1 MISPFEYIEDYFTGR
16 LGEEEKKKFEQRC
29 VDDTAFADD
38 VAFYIAKRQVIRDE
52 LLRQKIP
59 VWTEGDKAPRRQARI
74 LRWPVYTAAA
84 SVLLTIALVYLLSS
98 PSSPHRLAGAWMD
111 NNYTRLSQT
120 MNASTDSL
128 QQAIIA
134 YNGNDYDKA
143 LTLFESLYQSDSRNN
158 DALKFAGIVYLRTN
172 RYDKALGRFGQ
183 LADAKG
189 LLSNPGTFLQ
199 AVTLLERDAPGD
211 RQRAQQLLQLV
222 VQQQLAGSKEAG
234 EWLKK
239 F

>member
-1 MISPFEYIEDYFTGR
+1 VSSPFEYIEDYFTGR
-16 LGEEEKKKFEQRC
+16 LGEEEKKSFEQRC
-29 VDDTAFADD
+29 VEDTAFADD

-59 VWTEGDKAPRRQARI
+59 VWTEGDKARRRQARV
-74 LRWPVYTAAA
+74 LRWPVYAAAA
-84 SVLLTIALVYLLSS
+84 SVLLVIALVYLLSS
-98 PSSPHRLAGAWMD
+98 SSSPHRLAATWME

-128 QQAIIA
+128 QQGIIA
-134 YNGNDYDKA
+134 YNNNDYNKA
-143 LTLFESLYQSDSRNN
+143 LTLFEGLYRSDPRNT
-158 DALKFAGIVYLRTN
+158 DALKFAGIVYLRTQ

-183 LADAKG
+183 LADAKC
-189 LLSNPGTFLQ
+189 LQSNPGYFLQ

-211 RQRAQQLLQLV
+211 RQRAQQLLQSV
-222 VQQQLAGSKEAG
+222 VQQRLAGSNQAG

>member
-1 MISPFEYIEDYFTGR
+1 VSSTFEYIEDYFTGR
-16 LGEEEKKKFEQRC
+16 LGEEEKKSFEQKC
-29 VDDTAFADD
+29 VDDVTFADD
-38 VAFYIAKRQVIRDE
+38 VAFYIAKRQMIRDE

-59 VWTEGDKAPRRQARI
+59 VWTEGDKTQRRQARI
-74 LRWPVYTAAA
+74 LRWPVYAAA
-84 SVLLTIALVYLLSS
+84 AALLVAIALIYLLNS
-98 PSSPHRLAGAWMD
+98 PSSPHQLADTWME

-128 QQAIIA
+128 QQGIIA
-134 YNGNDYDKA
+134 YNSNDYNKA
-143 LTLFESLYQSDSRNN
+143 LTLFEGLYRSDPRNN
-158 DALKFAGIVYLRTN
+158 DALKYAGIVYLRTQH
-172 RYDKALGRFGQ
+172 YDKALERFEQ
-183 LADAKG
+183 LASAKG

-211 RQRAQQLLQLV
+211 RQRAQQLLQSV
-222 VQQQLAGSKEAG
+222 VQQQLAGAKEAG